1 MINVY
6 SYSNKSSSE
15 TDMNKLIK
23 SALLATALAI
33 GAHAAVADDL
43 VRENRNVDASV
54 SKVRLGGVIRLNL
67 RQGPPSLVVSGDRRY
82 VAKVTTTQRGD
93 TLVIDMENNTR
104 FEGNNKS
111 ELRADLTVPNL
122 QEFVSQGVGASE
134 VSGFSGDKL
143 RLALD
148 GAGAVRFTGQYRDV
162 DARLGGVG
170 GLTLN
175 PGQADR
181 IELHLGGAGHITVAG
196 QTKLLRAQL
205 GGVGGLDAQQLRAET
220 VDLDMTGLGSA
231 SVYAKTAAN
240 VNLGGMGSA
249 TVYGKPATRNATTN
263 GFGKVSWQ

>member
-1 MINVY
+1 
-6 SYSNKSSSE
+6 
-15 TDMNKLIK
+15 MNNLIK
-23 SALLATALAI
+23 TAVLATTLAI
-33 GAHAAVADDL
+33 GTHAALADDL
-43 VRENRNVDASV
+43 VRENRPVDASV

-67 RQGPPSLVVSGDRRY
+67 HQGSTPSLVVSGDKRY

-104 FEGNNKS
+104 FDGNNKG

-122 QEFVSQGVGASE
+122 QEFVSQGVGSSD

-143 RLALD
+143 KLALD

-181 IELHLGGAGHITVAG
+181 IELHLGGAGHITVTG

-220 VDLDMTGLGSA
+220 VDLDMTGLGGA

-240 VNLGGMGSA
+240 VNLSGMGSA